1 MSGSPRCAPARRRVA
16 HESSQAPRARI
27 LDECAASRSTRTKCL
42 WSSFGEYVMR
52 FLEDN
57 GIVIKLRFWVE
68 RALRR
73 TVRRP
78 EIKIFG
84 PEGGAADGHVSR
96 VYVINLDR
104 QRRRWK
110 HFVREAQS
118 QNLPGKK
125 NLFELC
131 QRVSAIDGR
140 DIDSGDFLSTDIE
153 AQYSLEDHF
162 FVDPD
167 PALSHIENK
176 KHVLISTSPAEIAVS
191 LSHLKVWRRMVDEK
205 IPYALVLED
214 DVYFGANFA
223 EQTNHVWTA
232 LPPQRDDGY
241 RFDLLYL
248 SYHEIAR
255 GNERPLP
262 SNGLF
267 RPIRGLWWLSAY
279 VLSYSGAKKLLE
291 SLPIRGPVDLWM
303 NHQFKTLDVF
313 ATSVSVISQRPDWKS
328 DNSYSIAPVLS
339 RFQAEAATN
348 GKMQM

>member
-1 MSGSPRCAPARRRVA
+1 
-16 HESSQAPRARI
+16 
-27 LDECAASRSTRTKCL
+27 
-42 WSSFGEYVMR
+42 MR

-57 GIVIKLRFWVE
+57 GIVIKLKFWVE

-84 PEGGAADGHVSR
+84 PEEGAAECHVSR

-110 HFVREAQS
+110 HFVREAKS
-118 QNLPGKK
+118 QRLTGKR

-131 QRVSAIDGR
+131 QRVSAVDGR
-140 DIDSGDFLSTDIE
+140 NIDSDHFVSTEIE

-162 FVDPD
+162 IVDPN
-167 PALSHIENK
+167 PALAHIENK
-176 KHVLISTSPAEIAVS
+176 RHVLISKTPAEIAVS
-191 LSHLKVWRRMVDEK
+191 LSHLKAWRRIVDEK
-205 IPYALVLED
+205 IPYSLVLED
-214 DVYFGANFA
+214 DVCFA
-223 EQTNHVWTA
+223 AIVCGNRRAQAWAA

-248 SYHEIAR
+248 SYHEIVRANKR
-255 GNERPLP
+255 RLP
-262 SNGLF
+262 SDVLF
-267 RPIRGLWWLSAY
+267 RPIGGLWWLAGY
-279 VLSYSGAKKLLE
+279 VLSYSGAKKLLG
-291 SLPIRGPVDLWM
+291 SLPIRGPVDMWM

-313 ATSVSVISQRPDWKS
+313 ATSRPVISQRPDWKS
-328 DNSYSIAPVLS
+328 DNSYSIVPVLS
-339 RFQAEAATN
+339 RFQAEAATD